1 MAYFICTRSRPAAP
15 ASFVIKCMLLALLI
29 FGYAA
34 CVEQGSNTTSA
45 LGLVIPG
52 VLTVAS
58 DTTNPPQEFIDPH
71 TQQTT
76 GFDIDLITI
85 IAQRLGLKVQVL
97 TTKIDQI
104 MSDLGN
110 KRYDVAISAIPI
122 TPANQ
127 AAANLIPYFNAGS
140 SLLVR
145 NGNPAHI
152 QGLADLCGRMV
163 GVQSDTREQ
172 LDLQNASEIC
182 QQQGKLAISLTILKN
197 QFDVV
202 QLLKDRRVVATYQAS
217 ATSDYFIT
225 LNPGSFAVGG
235 PIFKASLEGI
245 AINKDNTALYQ
256 AMQATLEHMKTDM
269 TYQHLVQK
277 WGLVN
282 EGVIGVDHRHSV

>member
-1 MAYFICTRSRPAAP
+1 MAYFMFNRGRSS
-15 ASFVIKCMLLALLI
+15 ASFVIKCLMFVLLV

-34 CVEQGSNTTSA
+34 CAEQGSNTASA
-45 LGLVIPG
+45 LGLLIPG

-58 DTTNPPQEFIDPH
+58 DTTNPPQEFIDPS
-71 TQQTT
+71 TQQAT
-76 GFDIDLITI
+76 GFDINLITT

-97 TTKIDQI
+97 TTKIDQV
-104 MSDLGN
+104 MSDLEN

-122 TPANQ
+122 TLANQ
-127 AAANLIPYFNAGS
+127 AAANLIPYFSAGS

-217 ATSDYFIT
+217 ATSDYFIK
-225 LNPGSFAVGG
+225 LNPGYFAVGG
-235 PIFKASLEGI
+235 PIYKTGLEGI

-256 AMQATLEHMKTDM
+256 AMQAALERMKTDM

-282 EGVIGVDHRHSV
+282 EEIAGVDHRRAV

>member
-1 MAYFICTRSRPAAP
+1 MAYFMFTRRRLST
-15 ASFVIKCMLLALLI
+15 SFVIKCMVLMLLVS
-29 FGYAA
+29 GYTA
-34 CVEQGSNTTSA
+34 CAEQGSNSPAA
-45 LGLVIPG
+45 LDLIIPG

-58 DTTNPPQEFIDPH
+58 DTTNPPQEYIDPS
-71 TQQTT
+71 TQQAT
-76 GFDIDLITI
+76 GFDINLITI

-104 MSDLGN
+104 MSDLEN

-127 AAANLIPYFNAGS
+127 AAVNLIPYFNAGS

-152 QGLADLCGRMV
+152 QGLADVCGRMV

-182 QQQGKLAISLTILKN
+182 QQQGKPAISLTSLKN

-217 ATSDYFIT
+217 ATSDYFIK
-225 LNPGSFAVGG
+225 LNPGYFAVGG
-235 PIFKASLEGI
+235 PIYKAGLEGI

-256 AMQATLEHMKTDM
+256 AMQATLEGMKTDM
-269 TYQHLVQK
+269 TYQHMVQK

-282 EGVIGVDHRHSV
+282 EEIAGVDQRRAA

>member
-1 MAYFICTRSRPAAP
+1 MAYFMFNRGRSS
-15 ASFVIKCMLLALLI
+15 ASFVIKCLMFVLLV

-34 CVEQGSNTTSA
+34 CAEQGSNTASA
-45 LGLVIPG
+45 LGLLIPG

-58 DTTNPPQEFIDPH
+58 DTTNPPQEFIDPS
-71 TQQTT
+71 TQQAT
-76 GFDIDLITI
+76 GFDINLITT

-97 TTKIDQI
+97 TTKIDQV
-104 MSDLGN
+104 MSDLEN

-127 AAANLIPYFNAGS
+127 AAANLIPYFSAGS

-145 NGNPAHI
+145 NSNPAHI

-202 QLLKDRRVVATYQAS
+202 QLLKDRRVVGTYQAS
-217 ATSDYFIT
+217 ATSDYFIK
-225 LNPGSFAVGG
+225 LNPGYFAVGG
-235 PIFKASLEGI
+235 PIYKTGLEGI

-256 AMQATLEHMKTDM
+256 AMQAALERMKTDT

-282 EGVIGVDHRHSV
+282 EEIAGVDHRRAV

>member
-1 MAYFICTRSRPAAP
+1 MAYFMFNRGRSSAY
-15 ASFVIKCMLLALLI
+15 FVIKCMMLVLLV

-34 CVEQGSNTTSA
+34 CAEQGSNTASA
-45 LGLVIPG
+45 LGLLIPG

-58 DTTNPPQEFIDPH
+58 DTTNPPQEFIDPS
-71 TQQTT
+71 TQQAT
-76 GFDIDLITI
+76 GFDINLITI

-97 TTKIDQI
+97 TTKIDQV
-104 MSDLGN
+104 MSDLEN

-127 AAANLIPYFNAGS
+127 TAANLIPYFSAGS

-145 NGNPAHI
+145 NGNPPHI

-217 ATSDYFIT
+217 ATSNYFIT
-225 LNPGSFAVGG
+225 LHPGSFAVGG
-235 PIFKASLEGI
+235 PIFKTSLEGI
-245 AINKDNTALYQ
+245 AINKNNTALYQ
-256 AMQATLEHMKTDM
+256 AMQTTLEHMKTDM

-282 EGVIGVDHRHSV
+282 EEVIGVVHRYAE

>member
-1 MAYFICTRSRPAAP
+1 MAYFMFNRGRSS
-15 ASFVIKCMLLALLI
+15 ASFVIKCIMFVLLV

-34 CVEQGSNTTSA
+34 CAEQGSNTASA
-45 LGLVIPG
+45 LGLLIPG

-58 DTTNPPQEFIDPH
+58 DTTNPPQEFIDPS
-71 TQQTT
+71 TQQAT
-76 GFDIDLITI
+76 GFDINLITT

-97 TTKIDQI
+97 TTKIDQV
-104 MSDLGN
+104 MSDLEN

-122 TPANQ
+122 TLANQ
-127 AAANLIPYFNAGS
+127 AAANLIPYFSAGS

-202 QLLKDRRVVATYQAS
+202 QLLKDRRVVGTYQAS
-217 ATSDYFIT
+217 ATSDYFIK
-225 LNPGSFAVGG
+225 LNPGYFAVGG
-235 PIFKASLEGI
+235 PIYKTGLEGI

-256 AMQATLEHMKTDM
+256 AMQAALERMKTDT

-282 EGVIGVDHRHSV
+282 EEIAGVDHRRAV

>member
-1 MAYFICTRSRPAAP
+1 MAYFMFNRGRSS
-15 ASFVIKCMLLALLI
+15 ASFVIKCLMFVLLV

-34 CVEQGSNTTSA
+34 CAEQGSNTASA
-45 LGLVIPG
+45 LGLLIPG

-58 DTTNPPQEFIDPH
+58 DTTNPPQEFIDPS
-71 TQQTT
+71 TQQAT
-76 GFDIDLITI
+76 GFDINLITT

-97 TTKIDQI
+97 TTKIDQV
-104 MSDLGN
+104 MSDLEN

-127 AAANLIPYFNAGS
+127 AAANLIPYFSAGS

-202 QLLKDRRVVATYQAS
+202 QLLKDRRVVGTYQAS
-217 ATSDYFIT
+217 ATSDYFIK
-225 LNPGSFAVGG
+225 LNPGYFAVGG
-235 PIFKASLEGI
+235 PIYKTGLEGI

-256 AMQATLEHMKTDM
+256 AMQAALERMKTDT

-282 EGVIGVDHRHSV
+282 EEIAGVDHRRAV

>member
-1 MAYFICTRSRPAAP
+1 M
-15 ASFVIKCMLLALLI
+15 VLVLLV
-29 FGYAA
+29 FGYTA
-34 CVEQGSNTTSA
+34 CAEQGSNTASV

-58 DTTNPPQEFIDPH
+58 DTTNPPQEFIDPS
-71 TQQTT
+71 TQQAT
-76 GFDIDLITI
+76 GFDINLITI

-104 MSDLGN
+104 MSDLEN

-122 TPANQ
+122 TPANH
-127 AAANLIPYFNAGS
+127 AAVNLIPYFNAGS

-182 QQQGKLAISLTILKN
+182 QQQGKPAISLTSLKN

-217 ATSDYFIT
+217 ATSDYFIK
-225 LNPGSFAVGG
+225 LNPGYFAVGG
-235 PIFKASLEGI
+235 PIYKTGLEGI

-256 AMQATLEHMKTDM
+256 AMQATLERMKTDM

-282 EGVIGVDHRHSV
+282 EEIAGVDHRRAV

>member
-1 MAYFICTRSRPAAP
+1 MAYFMFTRRRSSASI
-15 ASFVIKCMLLALLI
+15 SFVINCMVLVLLV
-29 FGYAA
+29 FGYTA
-34 CVEQGSNTTSA
+34 CAEQGSNTPST
-45 LGLVIPG
+45 LGLIIPG
-52 VLTVAS
+52 VLTIAS

-71 TQQTT
+71 TQQAT

-104 MSDLGN
+104 MSDLEN

-140 SLLVR
+140 SLLVG

-172 LDLQNASEIC
+172 LDLQNASAIC
-182 QQQGKLAISLTILKN
+182 QQQGKPAISLTTLKN

-225 LNPGSFAVGG
+225 LNPGYFAVGG
-235 PIFKASLEGI
+235 PIYKTGLEGI
-245 AINKDNTALYQ
+245 AIKKDNTALYQ
-256 AMQATLEHMKTDM
+256 AMQAALERMKTDM

-282 EGVIGVDHRHSV
+282 EGVVRVDHR

>member
-1 MAYFICTRSRPAAP
+1 MAYFMFTRRGPLT
-15 ASFVIKCMLLALLI
+15 SFIIKCMVLVLLV
-29 FGYAA
+29 FGYTA
-34 CVEQGSNTTSA
+34 CAEQGSNTTSA

-52 VLTVAS
+52 VLTVGS
-58 DTTNPPQEFIDPH
+58 DTTNPPQEFIDPS
-71 TQQTT
+71 TQQAT
-76 GFDIDLITI
+76 GFDINLIMI

-104 MSDLGN
+104 MSDLEN

-127 AAANLIPYFNAGS
+127 AVNLIPYFNAGS

-152 QGLADLCGRMV
+152 QGLADVCGRMV

-182 QQQGKLAISLTILKN
+182 QQQGKPAISLTSLKN

-217 ATSDYFIT
+217 ATSDYFIK
-225 LNPGSFAVGG
+225 LNPGYFAVGG
-235 PIFKASLEGI
+235 PIYKIGLEGI

-256 AMQATLEHMKTDM
+256 AMQATLEGMKTDT
-269 TYQHLVQK
+269 TYQQLVQK

-282 EGVIGVDHRHSV
+282 EEIAGVDQRRTL

>member
-1 MAYFICTRSRPAAP
+1 MAYFMFNRGRSS
-15 ASFVIKCMLLALLI
+15 ASFVIKCLMFVLLV

-34 CVEQGSNTTSA
+34 CAEQGSNTASA
-45 LGLVIPG
+45 LGLLIPG

-58 DTTNPPQEFIDPH
+58 DTTNPPQEFIDPS
-71 TQQTT
+71 TQQAT
-76 GFDIDLITI
+76 GFDINLITT

-97 TTKIDQI
+97 TTKIDQV
-104 MSDLGN
+104 MSDLEN

-122 TPANQ
+122 TLANQ
-127 AAANLIPYFNAGS
+127 AAANLIPYFSAGS

-202 QLLKDRRVVATYQAS
+202 QLLKDRRVVGTYQAS
-217 ATSDYFIT
+217 ATSDYFIK
-225 LNPGSFAVGG
+225 LNPGYFAVGG
-235 PIFKASLEGI
+235 PIYKTGLEGI

-256 AMQATLEHMKTDM
+256 AMQAALERMKTDT

-282 EGVIGVDHRHSV
+282 EEIAGVDHRRAV

>member
-1 MAYFICTRSRPAAP
+1 MM
-15 ASFVIKCMLLALLI
+15 FVLLV

-34 CVEQGSNTTSA
+34 CAEQGSNTASA
-45 LGLVIPG
+45 LGLLIPG

-58 DTTNPPQEFIDPH
+58 DTTNPPQEFIDPS
-71 TQQTT
+71 TQQAT
-76 GFDIDLITI
+76 GFDINLITT

-97 TTKIDQI
+97 TTKIDQV
-104 MSDLGN
+104 MSDLEN

-127 AAANLIPYFNAGS
+127 AAANLIPYFSAGS

-197 QFDVV
+197 QFDVM

-217 ATSDYFIT
+217 ATSDYFIK
-225 LNPGSFAVGG
+225 LNPGYFAVGG
-235 PIFKASLEGI
+235 PIYKTGLEGI

-256 AMQATLEHMKTDM
+256 AMQAALERMKTDT

-282 EGVIGVDHRHSV
+282 EEIAGVDHRRAV